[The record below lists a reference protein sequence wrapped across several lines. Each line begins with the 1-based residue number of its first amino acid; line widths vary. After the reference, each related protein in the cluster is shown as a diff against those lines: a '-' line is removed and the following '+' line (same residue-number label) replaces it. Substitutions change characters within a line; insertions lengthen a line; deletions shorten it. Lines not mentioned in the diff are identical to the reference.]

1 MIRTAILPAV
11 VLASALA
18 FPITGYAAMQMKPV
32 AHKIDVY
39 AAPDLSAHTDNLDN
53 WAIELQNDPTSRGYV
68 IAYGGRKSRP
78 GDALKAANN
87 QLDYAVNV
95 RGIDSSRL
103 SAMNGG
109 YRDVPTIEL
118 WILRNG
124 APPPAPTPTIRR
136 KQ

>member
-1 MIRTAILPAV
+1 MIRAAILPVVVFAS
-11 VLASALA
+11 VLALPS
-18 FPITGYAAMQMKPV
+18 TVYAAMQMNPV

-39 AAPDLSAHTDNLDN
+39 ATPDLSAHADNLDN

-68 IAYGGRKSRP
+68 IAYGGRRSRP

-103 SAMNGG
+103 SATNGG
-109 YRDVPTIEL
+109 YRDIPTIEL

-124 APPPAPTPTIRR
+124 AAPPAPTPTVRR
-136 KQ
+136 KH